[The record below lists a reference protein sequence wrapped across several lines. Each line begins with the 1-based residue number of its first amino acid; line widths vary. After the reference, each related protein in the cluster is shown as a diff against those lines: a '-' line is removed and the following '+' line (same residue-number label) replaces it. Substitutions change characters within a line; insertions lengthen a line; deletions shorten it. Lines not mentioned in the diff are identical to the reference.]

1 MIDILKSVDGVEKLS
16 TIIAAFV
23 DASNKSSVTQT
34 EIAKD
39 IYKRA
44 DKEKISELIVKTI
57 NEITRL
63 AKKR

>member
-1 MIDILKSVDGVEKLS
+1 MRDILKSDDGVEKLS